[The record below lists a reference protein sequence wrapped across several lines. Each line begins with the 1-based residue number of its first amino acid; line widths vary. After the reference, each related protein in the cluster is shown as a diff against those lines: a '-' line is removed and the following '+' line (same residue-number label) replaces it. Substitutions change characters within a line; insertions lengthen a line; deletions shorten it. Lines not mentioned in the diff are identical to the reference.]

1 MKFNGKEPIEVTDNI
16 KFEMQLRLLQNV
28 KGIYVNGDNCSA
40 LYASEDRKEPLNLD
54 DVSLDKKSQL
64 FWI

>member
-1 MKFNGKEPIEVTDNI
+1 MKFNGKEPIEVIDNI

-40 LYASEDRKEPLNLD
+40 LY
-54 DVSLDKKSQL
+54 
-64 FWI
+64 